1 MAQPIKMAICC
12 TILIPVCLACQDFL
26 LRQTAFKNGSS
37 EGIPR
42 ADATTANALAVVFR
56 TYSSMLSISGLI
68 VEIIVANPAAFAK
81 LEIIS
86 LPSTRA

>member
-1 MAQPIKMAICC
+1 V
-12 TILIPVCLACQDFL
+12 L
-26 LRQTAFKNGSS
+26 
-37 EGIPR
+37 
-42 ADATTANALAVVFR
+42 R

-81 LEIIS
+81 FEMIS